1 VGERTGLLAAI
12 VSIWMFVTILPIS
25 SLLRS
30 LELVEATMSFMSF
43 TAQLRYL
50 PFFVAIPSMI
60 VPVIAVVIP
69 PLVPHS
75 GILTAVVPKIASGL
89 IWPGG
94 MIGSIVV
101 AFVGGA
107 LGLDYALAEK
117 GLIQFYL
124 TQDYATVGILTLC
137 RREPQ
142 PPVPS
147 GFELFLDALEGA
159 RLP

>member
-1 VGERTGLLAAI
+1 
-12 VSIWMFVTILPIS
+12 
-25 SLLRS
+25 
-30 LELVEATMSFMSF
+30 
-43 TAQLRYL
+43 
-50 PFFVAIPSMI
+50 
-60 VPVIAVVIP
+60 
-69 PLVPHS
+69 
-75 GILTAVVPKIASGL
+75 
-89 IWPGG
+89 

-147 GFELFLDALEGA
+147 GFELFLDAGLEGA
-159 RLP
+159 SSPMTPPLVDYAF

>member
-1 VGERTGLLAAI
+1 
-12 VSIWMFVTILPIS
+12 VTILPIS

-69 PLVPHS
+69 PLVPHIPLS